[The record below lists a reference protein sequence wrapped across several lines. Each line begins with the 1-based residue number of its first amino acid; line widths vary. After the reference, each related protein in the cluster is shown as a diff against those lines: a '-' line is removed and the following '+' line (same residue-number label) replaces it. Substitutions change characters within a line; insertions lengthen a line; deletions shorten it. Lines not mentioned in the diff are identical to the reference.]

1 MSQYL
6 YDLFA
11 WLMSKIWGLLPFR
24 LAVNP
29 SEKVIR
35 EQLRTHSVATN
46 NQALQ
51 DLIVDIISHLP
62 SLDELIGEQQQH
74 EHHDQEHHHP
84 NVMEMIPHL
93 FEGTFKEAIDFCKNN
108 DQLLFVY
115 LHSPGHDDSYEFI
128 QNVFCRKEFIEFVN
142 SNFVVFSSSI
152 KSQEGFAVS
161 NQIQATSFPF
171 LAILMGNK
179 VYWKMDGL
187 SELMNSSQQSGIHL
201 IDALLTQLISEHERL
216 DAQLI
221 IQRNEKQ
228 MREFERRAREE
239 QDRAYEESLRRDR
252 EKEEKRLQME
262 REKERA
268 LNQFKFKLF
277 ENETKRNEIRQNLLF
292 YNNEPNYKNIKL
304 KLPNGTE
311 TQNKFSLH
319 LTFGDLH
326 RFVHAYSGSWQPSRF
341 SKLETDYELTLNSFP
356 KRQIPFDDS
365 QTLSSIEGKALL
377 IYVREAEHD
386 EDEQFALQHSL

>member
-6 YDLFA
+6 YDLFS
-11 WLMSKIWGLLPFR
+11 WLMSKISGLLPFK

-46 NQALQ
+46 NQPLQ

-62 SLDELIGEQQQH
+62 SLDEFG
-74 EHHDQEHHHP
+74 EHHDQEAHHHQHHP

-93 FEGTFKEAIDFCKNN
+93 FEGTFKEAVDFCKNN

-128 QNVFCRKEFIEFVN
+128 QHVFCRKEFIEFVN
-142 SNFVVFSSSI
+142 ANFVVFASSI
-152 KSQEGFAVS
+152 KSSEGFAVS

-171 LAILMGNK
+171 LAILMGSK

-187 SELMNSSQQSGIHL
+187 SELMTSSQQSGIHL

-216 DAQLI
+216 DAQLV

-239 QDRAYEESLRRDR
+239 QDRAYEESLRIDR
-252 EKEEKRLQME
+252 EKEEKRLQIE

-268 LNQFKFKLF
+268 LNQFKLKLF
-277 ENETKRNEIRQNLLF
+277 ENETKRNEIRQNLVF
-292 YNNEPNYKNIKL
+292 YSNEPNYKNIKL

-326 RFVHAYSGSWQPSRF
+326 RFIHAYSGSWQPSRF

-365 QTLSSIEGKALL
+365 QSLASIEGKALL
-377 IYVREAEHD
+377 IYVRESEHD

>member
-1 MSQYL
+1 
-6 YDLFA
+6 
-11 WLMSKIWGLLPFR
+11 MSKIWGLLPFR